1 MAGRHARPSRA
12 QARDR
17 AFAIVRQ
24 PVSERVRAARR
35 RKARRSAR
43 HATTGVAFVSAAV
56 LIGVLGGGGTYALWQ
71 DSQTY
76 DAGVIVPAEGEVSLR
91 FAVGVIVPAE
101 GEVSLRFAVGD
112 PAAASASFANLLPGE
127 SKTIPIQLE
136 NDGDFDLNLSAQL
149 TATTG
154 SGYAIRLKMDDAC
167 TTSGFLSSPYL
178 TDPALV
184 AATPAG
190 IGSIGDGTTKQL
202 CVQVTA
208 DSGIV
213 PSSAMTFDV
222 TISGDSGS

>member
-76 DAGVIVPAEGEVSLR
+76 DA
-91 FAVGVIVPAE
+91 GVIVPAE

>member
-1 MAGRHARPSRA
+1 MPRSVRHTALGDLGHTRPGGRSGGIREGKRQPCSLECKSLPAEARSPCERARP
-12 QARDR
+12 
-17 AFAIVRQ
+17 
-24 PVSERVRAARR
+24 
-35 RKARRSAR
+35 
-43 HATTGVAFVSAAV
+43 
-56 LIGVLGGGGTYALWQ
+56 
-71 DSQTY
+71 
-76 DAGVIVPAEGEVSLR
+76 
-91 FAVGVIVPAE
+91 
-101 GEVSLRFAVGD
+101 
-112 PAAASASFANLLPGE
+112 AASASFANLLPGE

-208 DSGIV
+208 DSGMI

>member
-12 QARDR
+12 QAR
-17 AFAIVRQ
+17 AGSNAVQRQ
-24 PVSERVRAARR
+24 PVSARVAAARR
-35 RKARRSAR
+35 ARLRKQAK
-43 HATTGVAFVSAAV
+43 HASVGTSLVAGA
-56 LIGVLGGGGTYALWQ
+56 LILGLAGGGGTFALWNNV
-71 DSQTY
+71 QTI
-76 DAGVIVPAEGEVSLR
+76 DAGTIHGIVD
-91 FAVGVIVPAE
+91 E

-112 PAAASASFANLLPGE
+112 PASATAAFSNLLPGE
-127 SKTIPIQLE
+127 SKTIPVLLE
-136 NDGDFDLNLSAQL
+136 NDGDFDLDVTATL

-154 SGYAIRLKMDDAC
+154 SGYALRLKLDDAC

-178 TDPALV
+178 TDPAL
-184 AATPAG
+184 AISTPTSV
-190 IGSIGDGTTKQL
+190 GSIGDGATRKL